1 MTDLQ
6 RRPPSGGQLPPP
18 DRHHHV
24 PGPPPAPE
32 GQRDPASALAPLFIV
47 VALLLALGYFGSWW
61 WTFTVLALVVIIF
74 LHELGH
80 FVMARRAGMKVTEFF
95 LGFGPRIWS
104 FRRGEVE
111 YGLKAIPAGAY
122 VRIIGMNNLEEVPPE
137 DEPRTYRQK
146 GYWSR
151 LSVAVAGSAMHF
163 LLAIALLVA
172 TLGFFGVQRPSAWK
186 ISGVSDDSPALAAG
200 LHSGDRI
207 MSVDGTQV
215 ATFAD
220 LTDQVRARPGQTV
233 TLVVQHPDRA
243 TETVTAH
250 LAAHNPQG
258 EAVGFLGIGET
269 RDYVKESVPAAAV
282 GSVQEFGRISWASVA
297 GLAKVFSPSGIR
309 GYVDALTNKPTTSG
323 SGGGDNRL
331 VTVVGVPR
339 LAEQAAHNGIAD
351 LLILLAVINISLGLL
366 NMIPLLPFDGGHVA
380 IATYEAIRSRRG
392 KRYYADITKMLPAS
406 YIALAAIAL
415 VVMGSLYLDIAKP
428 IGG

>member
-1 MTDLQ
+1 MTDVDRTPRL
-6 RRPPSGGQLPPP
+6 GGELPPP
-18 DRHHHV
+18 DRHHRL
-24 PGPPPAPE
+24 PYSPPPPDQDRE
-32 GQRDPASALAPLFIV
+32 PASALLPLGVV

-61 WTFTVLALVVIIF
+61 WTFTVVALIVIIF

-80 FVMARRAGMKVTEFF
+80 FVTARRAGMKVTEFF

-137 DEPRTYRQK
+137 DESRTYRQK

-163 LLAIALLVA
+163 LLAFVLLVA
-172 TLGFFGVQRPSAWK
+172 AIGFFGVQRASAWR

-207 MSVDGTQV
+207 LSIDGTPID
-215 ATFAD
+215 TFAD
-220 LTDQVRARPGQTV
+220 LTDQIRARPDQTV
-233 TLVVQHPDRA
+233 TLVVRHPDDS
-243 TETVTAH
+243 TDTVTAH
-250 LAAHNPQG
+250 LASRNPQG

-269 RDYVKESVPAAAV
+269 RDYVKESLPSAVV
-282 GSVQEFGRISWASVA
+282 GSAQEFGRISWASVA

-309 GYVDALTNKPTTSG
+309 SYVDDLTNKPSSG
-323 SGGGDNRL
+323 SGGDNRL

-339 LAEQAAHNGIAD
+339 LVEQSAHNGFAD
-351 LLILLAVINISLGLL
+351 VLILLAVINISLGLL

-392 KRYYADITKMLPAS
+392 KRYHADITKMLPAS

-415 VVMGSLYLDIAKP
+415 VVIGSLYLDIAKP
-428 IGG
+428 VGG

>member
-1 MTDLQ
+1 MTDVD
-6 RRPPSGGQLPPP
+6 RRPAAGGELPPP

-24 PGPPPAPE
+24 PSPVPAAPE
-32 GQRDPASALAPLFIV
+32 PDTASALLPLGIV
-47 VALLLALGYFGSWW
+47 IALLLALGYFGSWW

-137 DEPRTYRQK
+137 DESRTYRQK
-146 GYWSR
+146 GYGAR

-163 LLAIALLVA
+163 LLAIVLLVTA
-172 TLGFFGVQRPSAWK
+172 LGFFGVQKPSAWR

-200 LHSGDRI
+200 LHSGDRVLSI
-207 MSVDGTQV
+207 DGTQIG
-215 ATFAD
+215 TFAD
-220 LTDQVRARPGQTV
+220 LTDQIRARPGQTV
-233 TLVVQHPDRA
+233 TLVVEHPDHA
-243 TETVTAH
+243 TDTVTAH
-250 LAAHNPQG
+250 LAARNPQG

-269 RDYVKESVPAAAV
+269 RDYVKESVPSAVV
-282 GSVQEFGRISWASVA
+282 GSVQEFGRISWASVV
-297 GLAKVFSPSGIR
+297 GLSKVFSPSGIR
-309 GYVDALTNKPTTSG
+309 GYVDALTNKPSTSG
-323 SGGGDNRL
+323 SGSGDNRL

-351 LLILLAVINISLGLL
+351 LLVLLAVINISLGLL

-392 KRYYADITKMLPAS
+392 RRYYADITKMLPAS

-415 VVMGSLYLDIAKP
+415 VVIGSLYLDIAKP
-428 IGG
+428 VGG

>member
-1 MTDLQ
+1 MTDVDHS
-6 RRPPSGGQLPPP
+6 RPPGSELPPP
-18 DRHHHV
+18 NRHHRV
-24 PGPPPAPE
+24 VSQDAPAPPE
-32 GQRDPASALAPLFIV
+32 REPASALLPLGVV
-47 VALLLALGYFGSWW
+47 VALLLALGIFGSWW
-61 WTFTVLALVVIIF
+61 WTFTVVALIVIIF

-104 FRRGEVE
+104 IRRGEVE

-137 DEPRTYRQK
+137 DESRTYRQK

-163 LLAIALLVA
+163 LLAFVLLIA
-172 TLGFFGVQRPSAWK
+172 TLGFFGVQRASAWR

-207 MSVDGTQV
+207 VSIDGTPID
-215 ATFAD
+215 TFAT
-220 LTDQVRARPGQTV
+220 LTDQVRARPGQSV
-233 TLVVQHPDRA
+233 TLVVEHPDHS
-243 TETVTAH
+243 TETVSAH
-250 LAAHNPQG
+250 LASRNPQG
-258 EAVGFLGIGET
+258 ENVGFLGIGET
-269 RDYVKESVPAAAV
+269 RDYVKESLPSAVV

-309 GYVDALTNKPTTSG
+309 GYIDDLTNKPSSG
-323 SGGGDNRL
+323 SGSGDNRL

-339 LAEQAAHNGIAD
+339 LVEQSAATGFANV
-351 LLILLAVINISLGLL
+351 LLLLAIINISLGLL

-406 YIALAAIAL
+406 YIALAALAL
-415 VVMGSLYLDIAKP
+415 VVIGSLYLDIAKP
-428 IGG
+428 VGG

>member
-1 MTDLQ
+1 MTDLER
-6 RRPPSGGQLPPP
+6 RRPLPPP
-18 DRHHHV
+18 PPPGR
-24 PGPPPAPE
+24 PGPAEP
-32 GQRDPASALAPLFIV
+32 DPTSTVAPLGIV

-61 WTFTVLALVVIIF
+61 WTFMVLALIVIIF

-111 YGLKAIPAGAY
+111 YGLKALPLGAY
-122 VRIIGMNNLEEVPPE
+122 VRIIGMNNLEDVPPE

-146 GYWSR
+146 GYWDR

-163 LLAIALLVA
+163 ILALMLLVV
-172 TLGFFGVQRPSAWK
+172 TLGFFGVQRDTAWK
-186 ISGVSDDSPALAAG
+186 ISGVSDDSPALTAG
-200 LHSGDRI
+200 LRPDDRVLAI
-207 MSVDGTQV
+207 DGTPV
-215 ATFAD
+215 DTFSE
-220 LTDQVRARPGQTV
+220 LTDQIRARPGAVVSLLVEHADDTTQTL
-233 TLVVQHPDRA
+233 TA
-243 TETVTAH
+243 T

-269 RDYVKESVPAAAV
+269 RDYVRESAPAAVV
-282 GSVQEFGRISWASVA
+282 GSVEEFGRISWGSVV
-297 GLAKVFSPSGIR
+297 GLSKVFSPNGIR
-309 GYVDALTNKPTTSG
+309 DYVDALTNKPTATG

-339 LAEQAAHNGIAD
+339 LAEQAANNGIAD
-351 LLILLAVINISLGLL
+351 LLMLLAVINISLGLFNL
-366 NMIPLLPFDGGHVA
+366 IPLLPFDGGHVA

-392 KRYYADITKMLPAS
+392 RRYQADITKMLPAS

-415 VVMGSLYLDIAKP
+415 VVVGSLYLDIAKP

>member
-6 RRPPSGGQLPPP
+6 RRPASGGELPPP

-32 GQRDPASALAPLFIV
+32 GPRDPASALAPLFIV

-61 WTFTVLALVVIIF
+61 WTFTVLALVAIIF

-163 LLAIALLVA
+163 LLAIILLVA
-172 TLGFFGVQRPSAWK
+172 ALGFFGVQQPSAWK

-207 MSVDGTQV
+207 MSVDGAPI

-220 LTDQVRARPGQTV
+220 LTDQVRARPDQTV
-233 TLVVQHPDRA
+233 TLVVQHPDHS

-250 LAAHNPQG
+250 LASHNPQG
-258 EAVGFLGIGET
+258 ESVGFLGIGET
-269 RDYVKESVPAAAV
+269 RDYVKESLPAAAV

-309 GYVDALTNKPTTSG
+309 GYVDALTNKPTSSG
-323 SGGGDNRL
+323 SGSGDSRL

-351 LLILLAVINISLGLL
+351 LLVLLAVINISLGLL

>member
-6 RRPPSGGQLPPP
+6 RRPRPGSDLPPP

-24 PGPPPAPE
+24 PSPPPTEPAPRE
-32 GQRDPASALAPLFIV
+32 PASALAPLGIV
-47 VALLLALGYFGSWW
+47 IALLLALGYFGSWW
-61 WTFTVLALVVIIF
+61 WTFTVLALIVIIF

-80 FVMARRAGMKVTEFF
+80 FVMARRASMKVTEFF

-137 DEPRTYRQK
+137 DEARTYRQK

-163 LLAIALLVA
+163 LLAILLLVA
-172 TLGFFGVQRPSAWK
+172 TLGFFGVQRASAWR

-207 MSVDGTQV
+207 LSIDGTQI

-220 LTDQVRARPGQTV
+220 LTDQIRARPGQNV
-233 TLVVQHPDRA
+233 TLVVERPDRS

-250 LAAHNPQG
+250 LASQNPQG

-269 RDYVKESVPAAAV
+269 RDYVKESLPAAAV

-309 GYVDALTNKPTTSG
+309 GYVDDLTNKPSSG
-323 SGGGDNRL
+323 SGSGDNRL

-339 LAEQAAHNGIAD
+339 LVEQSAHNGFANV
-351 LLILLAVINISLGLL
+351 LLLLAVINISLGLL

-406 YIALAAIAL
+406 YIALAALAL
-415 VVMGSLYLDIAKP
+415 VVMGSLYLDIARP

>member
-1 MTDLQ
+1 MTDVQ
-6 RRPPSGGQLPPP
+6 RRPPGGDLPPP

-24 PGPPPAPE
+24 PGPPPPE
-32 GQRDPASALAPLFIV
+32 EHREPASALAPLV
-47 VALLLALGYFGSWW
+47 VVIALLLALGYFGSWW
-61 WTFTVLALVVIIF
+61 WTFTVLALVAIIF

-137 DEPRTYRQK
+137 DEARTYRQK

-163 LLAIALLVA
+163 LLAIVLLVA
-172 TLGFFGVQRPSAWK
+172 ALGLFGVQRASAWR
-186 ISGVSDDSPALAAG
+186 ISGITDDSPALAAG
-200 LHSGDRI
+200 LHSGDRVV
-207 MSVDGTQV
+207 SVDGV
-215 ATFAD
+215 PIATFAD
-220 LTDQVRARPGQTV
+220 LTEQVRARPGQTV
-233 TLVVQHPDRA
+233 TLIVEHGDHT
-243 TETVTAH
+243 TEPVTAH
-250 LAAHNPQG
+250 LATHNPQG
-258 EAVGFLGIGET
+258 DAVGFLGIGEA
-269 RDYVKESVPAAAV
+269 RDYVKESLPAAAV
-282 GSVQEFGRISWASVA
+282 GSVQEFGRISWESVA
-297 GLAKVFSPSGIR
+297 GLAKVFSPSGVR
-309 GYVDALTNKPTTSG
+309 GYVDALTNKPSSSAPG
-323 SGGGDNRL
+323 SGNNRL

-339 LAEQAAHNGIAD
+339 LTEQAAKNGIAD
-351 LLILLAVINISLGLL
+351 VFILLAVINIALGLF

-392 KRYYADITKMLPAS
+392 RRYYADITKMLPAS
-406 YIALAAIAL
+406 YIALAVLAFFFL
-415 VVMGSLYLDIAKP
+415 GSLYLDIAKP